1 MVMSTLP
8 LTGGRKKPTP
18 KPRTEGVVILAGRLG
33 YYARLY
39 PSGAKRARY
48 LAKRARYLATRQ
60 TDVIRAQ
67 EVLPYLRAEAQ
78 RRKGRVPMPNPN
90 QMNLL

>member
-8 LTGGRKKPTP
+8 LTGGRKKPGP
-18 KPRTEGVVILAGRLG
+18 KPRTEGVVKLAGRLG

-39 PSGAKRARY
+39 PSGAKRV
-48 LAKRARYLATRQ
+48 RYLATRQ

-90 QMNLL
+90 QMEML